1 MMDIKTLSSNWK
13 QLKQKLREE
22 KSQTSAKKRKR
33 TDSMPDSPQPDRKKL
48 REEKS
53 QTGSK
58 KRKRT
63 DSMPEQPDR
72 KKPRPRPKSLHSA
85 PTVPPAESP
94 ERPATSHAN
103 RPAPPD
109 EPGVSATAF
118 AGKYVALDCEMVGVG
133 PTPDQDSQLARA
145 SLVNYHGERLYDA
158 FVQPALPVT
167 DYRTPFSGVRA
178 ADLLPGAGALPF
190 REVQRDVAAFL
201 RNRVL
206 VGHYLKADLHVLGL
220 AHPRADVRDTAWL
233 PKFREAAGGRA
244 PRLKDLA
251 ERVLGLSIQNGEHD
265 SVEDARVAMMLYK
278 TEKEAF
284 ESEARRKAP
293 HVSQTLS
300 KFSAGKKLRKKKR
313 K

>member
-22 KSQTSAKKRKR
+22 KSQTSAR
-33 TDSMPDSPQPDRKKL
+33 
-48 REEKS
+48 
-53 QTGSK
+53 

-63 DSMPEQPDR
+63 DSMPEPDR
-72 KKPRPRPKSLHSA
+72 KKPRPRSKSLHSA
-85 PTVPPAESP
+85 PPVPPAESP
-94 ERPATSHAN
+94 ERPSTSHAN

-167 DYRTPFSGVRA
+167 DHRTPFSGVRA

-278 TEKEAF
+278 AEKEAF
-284 ESEARRKAP
+284 ESEARRRKAP